1 MLAHLLLLCIISG
14 KNSAVTLPLSLHM
27 QCVCFSRCFKSSS
40 LSLVLGNVMIA
51 SLGVSLP
58 FYSAWVWLAFLNV
71 SFILNLEKF
80 RSLMSSNIFRLPFL
94 SCSLRLQLSLHT
106 RHWGSVVSFPL
117 SSFLAS
123 FGIIFSA
130 RFFLLQGA
138 ASLYKF

>member
-27 QCVCFSRCFKSSS
+27 QCVYFSRCFKSSS

-58 FYSAWVWLAFLNV
+58 FYSAWVWLAFLNA

-80 RSLMSSNIFRLPFL
+80 GSLMSSNIFRLPFL
-94 SCSLRLQLSLHT
+94 SCSPRLQLYTITSYQAL
-106 RHWGSVVSFPL
+106 GFCCFFPTL
-117 SSFLAS
+117 
-123 FGIIFSA
+123 
-130 RFFLLQGA
+130 FLLGFIWNHFQCQVFSSAGS
-138 ASLYKF
+138 SLLI